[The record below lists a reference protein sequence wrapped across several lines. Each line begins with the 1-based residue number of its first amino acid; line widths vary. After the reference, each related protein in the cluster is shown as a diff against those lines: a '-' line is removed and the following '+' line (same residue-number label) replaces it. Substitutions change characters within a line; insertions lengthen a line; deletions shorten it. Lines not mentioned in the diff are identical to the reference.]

1 MQDMNQDMNHAATSK
16 GQGVDGGLFRPMQ
29 LSRAA
34 AAFGPIYAVPSSGG
48 LVFGASRPLT
58 AVGWALACSL
68 TVSLGCA
75 VGPAGGSADAPAED
89 PYAIAPESSTARPA
103 AVRGAAPKERT
114 DGVIP
119 QEDEAS
125 LIDAL
130 ASTYAS
136 DMAALADMQRNQRG
150 AGEQVSPRPIEFA
163 EPDASLSDDWAASVA
178 SRPQNPVL
186 ASAWE
191 PDPQRAPGD
200 RGPKAL
206 IRAPSVTPSQKQP
219 ATQDSA
225 PASPA
230 QQPAQPTA
238 AQPSATPPA
247 PQPVTAEPQ
256 PPRATATPAVPQPPA
271 PTTAPVQT
279 PAAVTSPASTSSAST
294 SSSTTSSSTTSPST
308 TSSST
313 TSPAAITPP
322 AVPASPFTTQVNG
335 ALELPPPP
343 VTVPTEPSELAKLLA
358 ESLAR
363 RGGESA
369 EPLRDWFAYAALAVG
384 DPDLEL
390 PADFGADLLPAERER
405 VVSAHA
411 GFVALGIALR
421 EGRREFDRST
431 SESLVLALTG
441 GPMLEIPKVALC
453 TKVEGYG
460 RYSTVGTHRFL
471 ARSNAR
477 FIVYAELDGFRS
489 DLVGGSFTTRLAT
502 RVTLESERDDI
513 EVWQRSP
520 EWTAVVDTSP
530 VRRDEFF
537 LCEIVSLSE
546 FLTVGSYRLK
556 VEIRDEMTGAV
567 AVTTTPIHVVADPAL
582 ASAAE

>member
-1 MQDMNQDMNHAATSK
+1 MQDMNHAATSK
-16 GQGVDGGLFRPMQ
+16 GQGMDGGLFRPMQ

-75 VGPAGGSADAPAED
+75 VGPAGGSADSPAED

-219 ATQDSA
+219 ATQESA

-230 QQPAQPTA
+230 SQPEQPSTAQQPSTAPT
-238 AQPSATPPA
+238 PGPA
-247 PQPVTAEPQ
+247 NAEPQ
-256 PPRATATPAVPQPPA
+256 PPRATASPVVPQPPA
-271 PTTAPVQT
+271 QTTAPAQM
-279 PAAVTSPASTSSAST
+279 PAADTSLSSTSPSSTIPSSTSLSSTSPSSASP
-294 SSSTTSSSTTSPST
+294 SS
-308 TSSST
+308 

-322 AVPASPFTTQVNG
+322 AVPASPLTTQVNG

-390 PADFGADLLPAERER
+390 PVDFGADLLPAERER

-421 EGRREFDRST
+421 DGRREFDRST

-530 VRRDEFF
+530 VRREEFF

-582 ASAAE
+582 ATAAE

>member
-1 MQDMNQDMNHAATSK
+1 LNEEHPVQDTNQATTIRGS
-16 GQGVDGGLFRPMQ
+16 GVDGGVFRPMP

-34 AAFGPIYAVPSSGG
+34 AAFGPMYAVPSQGQWTVGG
-48 LVFGASRPLT
+48 TRPLT
-58 AVGWALACSL
+58 AVGWAVACSL
-68 TVSLGCA
+68 TFSIGCA
-75 VGPAGGSADAPAED
+75 VGPTGRSADSLADD
-89 PYAIAPESSTARPA
+89 PYAIAPESSSARPT
-103 AVRGAAPKERT
+103 AVRGAATLDPTAST
-114 DGVIP
+114 DAGVP
-119 QEDEAS
+119 ASDQES

-136 DMAALADMQRNQRG
+136 DMAALSDMQRSQRG
-150 AGEQVSPRPIEFA
+150 SGRRMSPPPVDFVD
-163 EPDASLSDDWAASVA
+163 PDASLDDAWAASVA
-178 SRPQNPVL
+178 SQPPNPVL
-186 ASAWE
+186 ASAWQ

-206 IRAPSVTPSQKQP
+206 IRAPSVTPSQKPPVGEEPATATPAAPSTSPAAPSAPATP
-219 ATQDSA
+219 ATQPASA
-225 PASPA
+225 PPPQLPARTDPASS
-230 QQPAQPTA
+230 TI
-238 AQPSATPPA
+238 
-247 PQPVTAEPQ
+247 
-256 PPRATATPAVPQPPA
+256 PAVPQPPA
-271 PTTAPVQT
+271 PTATAIPDAAAPV
-279 PAAVTSPASTSSAST
+279 PAP
-294 SSSTTSSSTTSPST
+294 
-308 TSSST
+308 
-313 TSPAAITPP
+313 
-322 AVPASPFTTQVNG
+322 VPASPLTTQVNG

-343 VTVPTEPSELAKLLA
+343 VTVPTEPGELAKLLA

-384 DPDLEL
+384 DPEL
-390 PADFGADLLPAERER
+390 KLPEDFGADLLPAERDR

-421 EGRREFDRST
+421 DGRREFDRST

-453 TKVEGYG
+453 TKVEGFG

-471 ARSNAR
+471 AQSNAR

-502 RVTLESERDDI
+502 RVTLESERDGI

-530 VRRDEFF
+530 VRREEFF

-567 AVTTTPIHVVADPAL
+567 AVTTTPIHVVADPSL
-582 ASAAE
+582 ASAAQ

>member
-1 MQDMNQDMNHAATSK
+1 MQDMNHAASTKSPTNEAH
-16 GQGVDGGLFRPMQ
+16 GADGGSFRPIT

-34 AAFGPIYAVPSSGG
+34 AAFGPIYEIPSSGG
-48 LVFGASRPLT
+48 SALGGVRPLT

-75 VGPAGGSADAPAED
+75 MGSGSGSDDAAVDD
-89 PYAIAPESSTARPA
+89 PYAIAPEPSGARPA
-103 AVRGAAPKERT
+103 AIRGTAPRERADAA
-114 DGVIP
+114 VP
-119 QEDEAS
+119 QEDESS

-150 AGEQVSPRPIEFA
+150 TGRRMSARPIEFA
-163 EPDASLSDDWAASVA
+163 EPEAPRADASLADGWAASIA
-178 SRPQNPVL
+178 STPPNPVL

-219 ATQDSA
+219 ATQDPV
-225 PASPA
+225 PANPA
-230 QQPAQPTA
+230 QQPAQPV
-238 AQPSATPPA
+238 ATPPA
-247 PQPVTAEPQ
+247 PLPVDAEPQ
-256 PPRATATPAVPQPPA
+256 APRATTTPAVPQPPA
-271 PTTAPVQT
+271 PPTNPARTPAPVTDASATT
-279 PAAVTSPASTSSAST
+279 PA
-294 SSSTTSSSTTSPST
+294 TT
-308 TSSST
+308 
-313 TSPAAITPP
+313 TPP
-322 AVPASPFTTQVNG
+322 AVPASPLTTQVNG

-343 VTVPTEPSELAKLLA
+343 VTVPTEPGELAKLLA
-358 ESLAR
+358 DSLAR

-390 PADFGADLLPAERER
+390 PEDFGADLLPAERER

-421 EGRREFDRST
+421 DGRREFDRST

-453 TKVEGYG
+453 TKVEGFG

-502 RVTLESERDDI
+502 RVTLESERDGI

-556 VEIRDEMTGAV
+556 VEIRDELTGAV
-567 AVTTTPIHVVADPAL
+567 ATTTTPIHVVADPGL

>member
-1 MQDMNQDMNHAATSK
+1 MQDTNSAEPSRIDGMN
-16 GQGVDGGLFRPMQ
+16 LRPMA
-29 LSRAA
+29 LSQAA
-34 AAFGPIYAVPSSGG
+34 AVFGPMYAVPATTGWSAGSP
-48 LVFGASRPLT
+48 RPLT

-75 VGPAGGSADAPAED
+75 MGTGTGGDEPAADD
-89 PYAIAPESSTARPA
+89 PYALAPASGAARPA
-103 AVRGAAPKERT
+103 AIRGASRPDAAS
-114 DGVIP
+114 GVASIP
-119 QEDEAS
+119 REDEQS

-136 DMAALADMQRNQRG
+136 DMAALADMQRTQR
-150 AGEQVSPRPIEFA
+150 AASPRASAPPIEFA
-163 EPDASLSDDWAASVA
+163 EPESSLSDGWAASVA
-178 SRPQNPVL
+178 SAPTNPVV
-186 ASAWE
+186 ASARE
-191 PDPQRAPGD
+191 PSVQRAPGD

-206 IRAPSVTPSQKQP
+206 IRAPSVTPSQK
-219 ATQDSA
+219 
-225 PASPA
+225 
-230 QQPAQPTA
+230 
-238 AQPSATPPA
+238 PPA
-247 PQPVTAEPQ
+247 PQGGNAGESTTPRESTTPSPTTTPVATTT
-256 PPRATATPAVPQPPA
+256 PPVPAPPSSTPA
-271 PTTAPVQT
+271 QT
-279 PAAVTSPASTSSAST
+279 EPASTARTAASSDAPAST
-294 SSSTTSSSTTSPST
+294 
-308 TSSST
+308 
-313 TSPAAITPP
+313 
-322 AVPASPFTTQVNG
+322 AVPASPFTMQVNG

-343 VTVPTEPSELAKLLA
+343 VTVPTEPSALAKLLA

-390 PADFGADLLPAERER
+390 PEDFGADLLPAERER
-405 VVSAHA
+405 VISAHA

-421 EGRREFDRST
+421 DGRSEFDRSA

-441 GPMLEIPKVALC
+441 GPMLEIPTIALC
-453 TKVEGYG
+453 TKVEGFG

-489 DLVGGSFTTRLAT
+489 DLLGGAFTTRLAT
-502 RVTLESERDDI
+502 RITLESERDGI
-513 EVWQRSP
+513 EVWLRSP

-530 VRRDEFF
+530 VRREEFF

-556 VEIRDEMTGAV
+556 VEIRDELTGAI
-567 AVTTTPIHVVADPAL
+567 ATTTTPIHVVADPGL
-582 ASAAE
+582 ASASQ

>member
-1 MQDMNQDMNHAATSK
+1 MQDTNQATTIRGS
-16 GQGVDGGLFRPMQ
+16 GVEGGLFRPMS

-34 AAFGPIYAVPSSGG
+34 AAFGPMYAVPSQGQWTV
-48 LVFGASRPLT
+48 LGARPLT
-58 AVGWALACSL
+58 AVGWAVACSL
-68 TVSLGCA
+68 TFSIGCA
-75 VGPAGGSADAPAED
+75 VGPTGRSADSLADD
-89 PYAIAPESSTARPA
+89 PYAIAPESSSARPT
-103 AVRGAAPKERT
+103 AVRGAATLDPTAST
-114 DGVIP
+114 DAEVP
-119 QEDEAS
+119 ASDQES

-136 DMAALADMQRNQRG
+136 DMAALSDMQRSQRG
-150 AGEQVSPRPIEFA
+150 SGRRMSPPPVDFVD
-163 EPDASLSDDWAASVA
+163 PDASLDDAWAASVA
-178 SRPQNPVL
+178 SQPPNPVL
-186 ASAWE
+186 ASAWQ

-206 IRAPSVTPSQKQP
+206 IRAPSVTPSQKPPVGQEPATANPAAPSTSPAAPSTSPAAPSTSPATP
-219 ATQDSA
+219 ATQPESA
-225 PASPA
+225 QPSVP
-230 QQPAQPTA
+230 PAQPPQLPARTE
-238 AQPSATPPA
+238 PPA
-247 PQPVTAEPQ
+247 S
-256 PPRATATPAVPQPPA
+256 ATPAVPQPPA
-271 PTTAPVQT
+271 STATAVPDAA
-279 PAAVTSPASTSSAST
+279 AAVPA
-294 SSSTTSSSTTSPST
+294 P
-308 TSSST
+308 
-313 TSPAAITPP
+313 
-322 AVPASPFTTQVNG
+322 VPASPLTTQVNG

-343 VTVPTEPSELAKLLA
+343 ITVPTEPGELAKLLA

-384 DPDLEL
+384 DPELEL
-390 PADFGADLLPAERER
+390 PEDFGADLLPAERDR

-421 EGRREFDRST
+421 DGRREFDRST

-453 TKVEGYG
+453 TKVEGFG

-471 ARSNAR
+471 AQSNAR

-502 RVTLESERDDI
+502 RVTLESERDGI

-530 VRRDEFF
+530 VRREEFF

-567 AVTTTPIHVVADPAL
+567 AVTTTPIHVVADPSL
-582 ASAAE
+582 ASAAQ